1 MGNVSTEQKLQ
12 LVQMIR
18 AENQDNRMKMR
29 SREKMLYGTESN
41 YEPEE
46 LPLYARGYVN
56 IQKKGGELHAAESAA
71 LLEQGSSFSSFKLRL
86 ILAVALFTAFLVL
99 DAGKGNIAGITTRQ
113 LLEEINRDFDAGLG
127 EVVFDFENNFP
138 YTLFMK

>member
-1 MGNVSTEQKLQ
+1 
-12 LVQMIR
+12 
-18 AENQDNRMKMR
+18 
-29 SREKMLYGTESN
+29 MLYGTESN